1 MTLIQRNVRL
11 IWQCLAG
18 ARYAELEY
26 AMTAESKLYPP
37 VQKLVDT
44 FAAWLNHRREFN
56 ELHRMDRSDF
66 DRIASDLRVSP
77 SELDE
82 LSGMGPPPAMN
93 CRSFCKHSASMKPI
107 SRARNHWSC
116 ATWNGY
122 ALSACTS
129 GDATTILPQ
138 GPPQRTSTNIASMRR
153 RSRRSTNLR
162 ASNAALIS
170 PEPLRSPRR

>member
-1 MTLIQRNVRL
+1 
-11 IWQCLAG
+11 
-18 ARYAELEY
+18 
-26 AMTAESKLYPP
+26 MTAESKLYPP

-82 LSGMGPPPAMN
+82 LVRHGPA
-93 CRSFCKHSASMKPI
+93 ASHELPKLLQALGI
-107 SRARNHWSC
+107 DEADLARTQPLSC